1 MAKKN
6 ELEQYLK
13 LTPTSKKILQGSV
26 LLGGN
31 TNQKTSFTNP
41 ASELADLS
49 RYTPLTE
56 RTPAQGS
63 MLLEKYGGTSPASSV
78 PGKNTTGGGTGSP
91 TGTTPT
97 APSFAAPESGSSAAG
112 QKAPAYETDFL
123 KWYRDSYGA
132 DYQGGGLTQGALSD
146 GDFDVGQT
154 LYKYYLQDQTAAEQR
169 NAALRD
175 MAAERSAAEQSASI
189 TYDKLQ
195 KYLPQQLR
203 AQGLGNLGV
212 SDSAMLEAG
221 NQYLATMAGLAG
233 DFGKRELTLE
243 EAYGQSQRERELA
256 KAGEVKGIL
265 DAYKIKEET
274 EKKTAQDN
282 AFTNLET
289 IISGGY
295 YNHPSE
301 LRVYLDENKGE
312 LSDTQYK
319 LLDQMV
325 SYLENSP
332 EEAARTEAYAEE
344 EKVKDNYT
352 AVTVPK
358 DFQYKYGDASGSEII
373 KTNSGNKG
381 SKKVYFN
388 KNTWTT
394 SFAKGD
400 NFEVKGEGDGLTYKV
415 QSGGEETDENVLK
428 AALDVPN
435 DTVFACNQKIYL
447 KRQGKVFIIEARDI
461 SKKDHYDKLYDM
473 FYGETKRGGGTGH
486 F

>member
-1 MAKKN
+1 MGKKT
-6 ELEQYLK
+6 ELEKYLEFS
-13 LTPTSKKILQGSV
+13 PTSKKSLQGSV

-112 QKAPAYETDFL
+112 QKAPTYETDFL
-123 KWYRDSYGA
+123 KWYRDNYGA

-256 KAGEVKGIL
+256 KAEEVKGVL
-265 DAYKIKEET
+265 DAYRTKAET
-274 EKKTAQDN
+274 EEQKTQEEEKAAQD
-282 AFTNLET
+282 AEFVNLET

-295 YNHPSE
+295 YNDPAE
-301 LRVYLDENKGE
+301 LRAYLDANKGG

-325 SYLENSP
+325 TYLENSP
-332 EEAARTEAYAEE
+332 EEAARLEALEEQAAAEE
-344 EKVKDNYT
+344 
-352 AVTVPK
+352 
-358 DFQYKYGDASGSEII
+358 ASGLKTLDQATVKNKADAEEVYGNITLGLANPVIGGII
-373 KTNSGNKG
+373 ATIND
-381 SKKVYFN
+381 SKNNDNFK
-388 KNTWTT
+388 
-394 SFAKGD
+394 KGD
-400 NFEVKGEGDGLTYKV
+400 NFNVNIGDLTYKV
-415 QSGGEETDENVLK
+415 QSGGEATDANVLL
-428 AALDVPN
+428 AAKSVEN
-435 DTVFACNQKIYL
+435 NTVFGYDEKLYL
-447 KRQGKVFIIEARDI
+447 KRSGKVYIVEARDLT
-461 SKKDHYDKLYDM
+461 KKDHYDKLWAQ
-473 FYGETKRGGGTGH
+473 FYS
-486 F
+486 